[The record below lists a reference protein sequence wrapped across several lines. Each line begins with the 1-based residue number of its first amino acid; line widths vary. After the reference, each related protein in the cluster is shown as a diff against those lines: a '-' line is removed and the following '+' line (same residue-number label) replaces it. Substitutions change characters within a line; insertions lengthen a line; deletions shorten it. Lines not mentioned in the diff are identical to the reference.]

1 MIFQTL
7 HSNIF
12 RVTTGTGN
20 DEHLCGNR
28 HPAVWIHPGK
38 ADQLHISSCVNN
50 EGYPGYTIDPIAMFQ
65 KSFFNFSILKEFFR
79 KS

>member
-12 RVTTGTGN
+12 RVTNGAGN
-20 DEHLCGNR
+20 SDYVCGNR
-28 HPAVWIHPGK
+28 LPAVWINPGK

-50 EGYPGYTIDPIAMFQ
+50 NWNYYIEPKAMFQ
-65 KSFFNFSILKEFFR
+65 KSFFLTWLD
-79 KS
+79 